1 MYIEYVI
8 KSENDPI
15 SLPNGSAIT
24 NSTIKM
30 AMLSNR
36 CKAIF
41 SDIVNILTVQDYS
54 GASIDTLSAMCD
66 LDKSEF
72 VQDHGTLKSFLTPL
86 EPNTDDYV
94 PYTNS
99 ENSKNPQDAQPFKSA
114 DGVENLYQANTQVVA
129 CGAYLEFNAASI
141 PEAPEALRYL
151 FVSVRASVTI
161 SGTRPEYAVYMCAAN
176 DQSEFNSTNLL
187 GGFGLK
193 KSQFVYKGIPNQMPL
208 EFGQR
213 EGSIYETANYAL
225 IFSMSSPIDNG
236 GHVLVMP
243 KTMVPANTPDS
254 GSFTYTSY
262 NMMNST
268 FFMTRYDPI
277 DYWYDTANER
287 VVGMTPWAAMSIA
300 PGGANPN
307 AAIGGQSLNIFNTS
321 TQLVIDS
328 TTSSKDLCLLK
339 FAGSSATLGTPYY
352 SYFNNKISDRVKAE
366 AINLIGIN
374 VIPISP
380 QVVLLGKVS
389 SVSGVYYVG
398 GQNLAYGDIISAVNA
413 NNTFVNYIVLPSRSL
428 IPQTALPIDD
438 DEKLKIAI
446 PLV

>member
-8 KSENDPI
+8 KSENEPVSLPSGSPI
-15 SLPNGSAIT
+15 SDPT
-24 NSTIKM
+24 VKM

-41 SDIVNILTVQDYS
+41 SDIVNILTVQDFS
-54 GASIDTLSAMCD
+54 GASIATLSNMCD
-66 LDKSEF
+66 LDDSDF
-72 VQDHGTLKSFLTPL
+72 VQDRDTFKSFLTPL
-86 EPNTDDYV
+86 EPNTDYIA
-94 PYTNS
+94 YTDS
-99 ENSKNPQDAQPFKSA
+99 AASKEPQSAQPFKSV
-114 DGVENLYQANTQVVA
+114 DDVENFYQANTQVAV
-129 CGAYLEFNAASI
+129 CGTYLEFNAAST
-141 PEAPEALRYL
+141 PEAPEAFRYL
-151 FVSVRASVTI
+151 FVSVQASLTI

-176 DQSEFNSTNLL
+176 DQSEFNSTNLI

-193 KSQFVYKGIPNQMPL
+193 KTQFTYKGIPNQMPL
-208 EFGQR
+208 AFGPKD
-213 EGSIYETANYAL
+213 GSIYETAKYAL

-243 KTMVPANTPDS
+243 KTKVPANTPDS

-287 VVGMTPWAAMSIA
+287 VAGMTPWAVMSIA

-339 FAGSSATLGTPYY
+339 FAGSSATLGTQSY
-352 SYFNNKISDRVKAE
+352 SYFNNSISDRVKAE

-389 SVSGVYYVG
+389 SVSGIYYVG
-398 GQNLAYGDIISAVNA
+398 GQNLAYGDIISAVNG
-413 NNTFVNYIVLPSRSL
+413 NNIFVNYIVLPSRSL
-428 IPQTALPIDD
+428 VPTNATPIDD
-438 DEKLKIAI
+438 DDKLKIAI

>member
-1 MYIEYVI
+1 MYIEYIV

-15 SLPNGSAIT
+15 SLPNNSPIT
-24 NSTIKM
+24 DPTVKM

-54 GASIDTLSAMCD
+54 GASIDTLSKMCD

-72 VQDHGTLKSFLTPL
+72 VQDHGTFKSFLTPL
-86 EPNTDDYV
+86 EPNTDYIA
-94 PYTNS
+94 YTDS
-99 ENSKNPQDAQPFKSA
+99 AASKAPQSAQPFKSV
-114 DGVENLYQANTQVVA
+114 DGVENLYQANTSFAA
-129 CGAYLEFNAASI
+129 CGTYLEFNAASTPEV
-141 PEAPEALRYL
+141 PEAFRYL

-193 KSQFVYKGIPNQMPL
+193 KTAFTYKGIPNQMPL

-213 EGSIYETANYAL
+213 EGSIYETGNYAL
-225 IFSMSSPIDNG
+225 IFSMSSPVDNG

-243 KTMVPANTPDS
+243 KTIVPATTQAD

-262 NMMNST
+262 NMMSST

-277 DYWYDTANER
+277 DYWYDTTNER
-287 VVGMTPWAAMSIA
+287 VVGMTPWAVMSIS
-300 PGGANPN
+300 PGGPNTN
-307 AAIGGQSLNIFNTS
+307 AAVGGQSLNIFNTS

-352 SYFNNKISDRVKAE
+352 AYFNNKVSDRVKAE

-374 VIPISP
+374 VMPVSP
-380 QVVLLGKVS
+380 QVVLMGKVS
-389 SVSGVYYVG
+389 SVSGIYYVG

-428 IPQTALPIDD
+428 VPTNATPIDD
-438 DEKLKIAI
+438 DDKLKIAV